1 MQVEVFERSDETLMV
16 VLATADST
24 PFPRSCGPL
33 VPLGTSNVDEATIH
47 PLVISRLRSE
57 GCCAV
62 VGDDAARVRMGMAG
76 FAPEPAAEPAE
87 TRWLGL
93 IG

>member
-1 MQVEVFERSDETLMV
+1 MQVEVFERSDETLMIG
-16 VLATADST
+16 LANGDGT

-33 VPLGTSNVDEATIH
+33 VPLGTSDVDEATLH
-47 PLVISRLRSE
+47 PFVVSRLRID

-62 VGDDAARVRMGMAG
+62 VGDDATRVRMGMAG
-76 FAPEPAAEPAE
+76 FAPEPVALPAE
-87 TRWLGL
+87 SRWLGL